1 MWVVLQHL
9 TIYKCATEEHFPC
22 ALCCPEGKAH
32 LLVVFT
38 VLMQVSSWCAAVGL
52 AGISSWGSEQKKGWC
67 FQWGCC
73 VLWQPQ
79 FLSYLEQCKWRTCAA
94 CLKVPWKHRSV
105 WKWAAF
111 FLHPMPEIFVC
122 FGMKEQLFSS
132 EERAG
137 RADACKLQPS
147 DKRQASGMGSA
158 NSRAVCR
165 GEIFQGYQL

>member
-52 AGISSWGSEQKKGWC
+52 AGISSCGSEQKKGWC

-111 FLHPMPEIFVC
+111 FFASYARDLCVLWHEKAVIFIWRKSWEGRC
-122 FGMKEQLFSS
+122 LQTAALWQK
-132 EERAG
+132 AG
-137 RADACKLQPS
+137 FWY
-147 DKRQASGMGSA
+147 
-158 NSRAVCR
+158 
-165 GEIFQGYQL
+165 GEC